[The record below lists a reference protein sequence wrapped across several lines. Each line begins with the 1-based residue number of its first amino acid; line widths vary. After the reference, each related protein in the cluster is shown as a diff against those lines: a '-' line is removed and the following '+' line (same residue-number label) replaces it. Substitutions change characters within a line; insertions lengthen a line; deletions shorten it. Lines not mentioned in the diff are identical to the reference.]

1 MSGPRILG
9 SVEGLADR
17 SSNSPSSWSPGPARR
32 QGPQGTDPEVRA
44 KVVALVDKGW
54 SKPAIA
60 KELGM
65 HEFQVAVARALGGRM
80 KEGPMQNYF
89 RAWAV
94 KYGGPVEGHTEHH

>member
-1 MSGPRILG
+1 MAHDKRGRAMKKVG
-9 SVEGLADR
+9 RYG
-17 SSNSPSSWSPGPARR
+17 SWSPGPARR

-80 KEGPMQNYF
+80 KEGPMQTYF

-94 KYGGPVEGHTEHH
+94 KYGGP